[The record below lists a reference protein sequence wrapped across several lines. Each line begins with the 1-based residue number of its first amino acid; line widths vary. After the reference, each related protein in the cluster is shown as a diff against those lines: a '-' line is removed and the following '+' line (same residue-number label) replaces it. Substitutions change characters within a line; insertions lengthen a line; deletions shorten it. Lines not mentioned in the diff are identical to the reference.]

1 MDVNPRVRVLLA
13 EPQLLL
19 REAMRVALSNAGD
32 IEVVAEVG
40 DGMRA
45 VAAAKAAKP
54 DVALID
60 VALPGRDG
68 VQTTRMIGEAAS
80 SCRIVVFGGKEDER
94 SMMEALEAGASGY
107 LTEEAALGDLVD
119 ATKAA
124 FRGEALVPPR
134 LVAAVLNR
142 LIWQRRERDEAIF
155 LLSQL
160 TRRERQVL
168 AMLAQGANNRGI
180 AEALAI
186 SPDTARTHIQNVL
199 GKLGVHSRL
208 EAAAFAA
215 RGGLSDDLFRLDEPK
230 RVTVRLSGSGDPSRD
245 DRVMRGAG

>member
-1 MDVNPRVRVLLA
+1 VDVNPRVRVLLA
-13 EPQLLL
+13 ESQLLL

-45 VAAAKAAKP
+45 VAAAKTAKP

-68 VQTTRMIGEAAS
+68 VQTTRMIVEAVS

-94 SMMEALEAGASGY
+94 PMMEALEAGASGY
-107 LTEEAALGDLVD
+107 LTEEAAFGDLVD
-119 ATKAA
+119 ATKAV

-134 LVAAVLNR
+134 LVAALLNR
-142 LIWQRRERDEAIF
+142 LIWHRRERDEAIF

-160 TRRERQVL
+160 SRRERQVL

-180 AEALAI
+180 AEALTI

-215 RGGLSDDLFRLDEPK
+215 RGGLSDDLLRLDEPGK
-230 RVTVRLSGSGDPSRD
+230 VTVRLARSGD

>member
-1 MDVNPRVRVLLA
+1 VDVIPRVRVLLA
-13 EPQLLL
+13 ESQLLL
-19 REAMRVALSNAGD
+19 REAMRVALSKAGD

-40 DGMRA
+40 DGLGA
-45 VAAAKAAKP
+45 VAAAKSAEP

-68 VQTTRMIGEAAS
+68 VQTTRMIREAVS

-94 SMMEALEAGASGY
+94 HMMEALEAGASGY

-119 ATKAA
+119 ATKAV

-134 LVAAVLNR
+134 LVATLLNK
-142 LIWQRRERDEAIF
+142 LVWHRRQRDEAIF

-168 AMLAQGANNRGI
+168 AMLARGADNRSI
-180 AEALAI
+180 AEALSI
-186 SPDTARTHIQNVL
+186 SPDTARTHIQNLL

-208 EAAAFAA
+208 EAAAFAV
-215 RGGLSDDLFRLDEPK
+215 RRGLSEDLFRLDDPTS
-230 RVTVRLSGSGDPSRD
+230 VVVRLARSEDPSRD
-245 DRVMRGAG
+245 EPVMRGAS

>member
-1 MDVNPRVRVLLA
+1 VDVIPRVRVLLA
-13 EPQLLL
+13 ESQLLL

-40 DGMRA
+40 DGMGA
-45 VAAAKAAKP
+45 VAAAKTAKP

-60 VALPGRDG
+60 AALPGRDG
-68 VQTTRMIGEAAS
+68 VQTTRMIGEAVS

-94 SMMEALEAGASGY
+94 PMMEALEAGASGY

-119 ATKAA
+119 ATKAV

-134 LVAAVLNR
+134 LVATLLNR
-142 LIWQRRERDEAIF
+142 LVWHRRERDEAIF

-186 SPDTARTHIQNVL
+186 SPDTARTHIQNLL

-215 RGGLSDDLFRLDEPK
+215 RGGLSEDLFRLDEPT
-230 RVTVRLSGSGDPSRD
+230 RITVRLARSGDPSRD